1 MRYRNS
7 CFSFP
12 NSLSDIF
19 SLNTG
24 VEDYRGPS
32 SSGYFKWMP
41 DENGNVQPVTRMK
54 EKNVERKVPSF
65 WGNNDE

>member
-1 MRYRNS
+1 
-7 CFSFP
+7 
-12 NSLSDIF
+12 
-19 SLNTG
+19 LNTG